1 LLELN
6 SPHLGFP
13 SVVAFHDSHDLKKN
27 RCQGQHVFCDH
38 PINKTR
44 KLNVIDTEQTMKR
57 LITALITVSSFL
69 TLGAHAAGKDNVVSV
84 NPPVPA
90 PDWTLPAIQNAEGDL
105 SMSDFRG
112 KITYLDF
119 WASWCG
125 PCRLSLPALNSLN
138 EAFSD
143 EPVQFLAIS
152 IDVVEEDAW
161 DFLARYAV
169 DYPVVIDT
177 EGDIA
182 RLFAVDGMPSG
193 YLLDAEGRVREIHI
207 GFKRGDELKLAE
219 SIKKMLAEMDAS

>member
-1 LLELN
+1 MEN
-6 SPHLGFP
+6 
-13 SVVAFHDSHDLKKN
+13 D
-27 RCQGQHVFCDH
+27 
-38 PINKTR
+38 
-44 KLNVIDTEQTMKR
+44 MKR
-57 LITALITVSSFL
+57 VIVALCAVSSL
-69 TLGAHAAGKDNVVSV
+69 LSLGSHAAGKDNVVSID
-84 NPPVPA
+84 PPIPA
-90 PDWTLPAIQNAEGDL
+90 PEWTLPAIQNAQGDL

-112 KITYLDF
+112 KITYVDF

-138 EAFSD
+138 D
-143 EPVQFLAIS
+143 EFADDPVQFLAIS
-152 IDVVEEDAW
+152 VDVVEEDAW
-161 DFLARYAV
+161 DFLARYSV

-219 SIKKMLAEMDAS
+219 SIKKMLTEMDAS

>member
-1 LLELN
+1 MRPLLILPN
-6 SPHLGFP
+6 AL
-13 SVVAFHDSHDLKKN
+13 LK
-27 RCQGQHVFCDH
+27 RFVTSTVFG
-38 PINKTR
+38 
-44 KLNVIDTEQTMKR
+44 
-57 LITALITVSSFL
+57 VSSLFSLL
-69 TLGAHAAGKDNVVSV
+69 TLLALMASVSATAAGSESNIIVD
-84 NPPVPA
+84 PPLPA

-112 KITYLDF
+112 KITYVDF

-138 EAFSD
+138 D
-143 EPVQFLAIS
+143 EFADDPVQFLAIS

-161 DFLARYAV
+161 DFLKRYSV

-182 RLFAVDGMPSG
+182 RMFAVDGMPSG

-207 GFKRGDELKLAE
+207 GFKRGDEQKLAE
-219 SIKKMLAEMDAS
+219 SIKKMLAEMDGS

>member
-1 LLELN
+1 M
-6 SPHLGFP
+6 
-13 SVVAFHDSHDLKKN
+13 
-27 RCQGQHVFCDH
+27 
-38 PINKTR
+38 
-44 KLNVIDTEQTMKR
+44 EQTMKR
-57 LITALITVSSFL
+57 LITALVTISSFL
-69 TLGAHAAGKDNVVSV
+69 TLSAHAAGKNNVVSV

-112 KITYLDF
+112 KITYVDF

-143 EPVQFLAIS
+143 DPVQFLAIS

-161 DFLARYAV
+161 DFLARYTV

-193 YLLDAEGRVREIHI
+193 YLLDAAGRVREIHI
-207 GFKRGDELKLAE
+207 GFKRGDELKLAQ

>member
-1 LLELN
+1 MNYLIKVLLI
-6 SPHLGFP
+6 
-13 SVVAFHDSHDLKKN
+13 AF
-27 RCQGQHVFCDH
+27 
-38 PINKTR
+38 
-44 KLNVIDTEQTMKR
+44 
-57 LITALITVSSFL
+57 SF
-69 TLGAHAAGKDNVVSV
+69 TGIYTQAAGSNNVVSL
-84 NPPVPA
+84 NPPLPA
-90 PDWTLPAIQNAEGDL
+90 PDWTLPAIQNAEGNL

-112 KITYLDF
+112 KITYVDF

-138 EAFSD
+138 TQFSD

-161 DFLARYAV
+161 DFLKRYSV

-182 RLFAVDGMPSG
+182 RMFAVDGMPSG

-207 GFKRGDELKLAE
+207 GFRRGDELKLAE

>member
-1 LLELN
+1 MNYLTKVLFIACAIASASTHAAGSN
-6 SPHLGFP
+6 
-13 SVVAFHDSHDLKKN
+13 
-27 RCQGQHVFCDH
+27 
-38 PINKTR
+38 
-44 KLNVIDTEQTMKR
+44 NV
-57 LITALITVSSFL
+57 ITVS
-69 TLGAHAAGKDNVVSV
+69 
-84 NPPVPA
+84 PPVPA
-90 PDWTLPAIQNAEGDL
+90 PDWTLPAIQNAEGNL

-112 KITYLDF
+112 KITYVDF

-138 EAFSD
+138 DQFAEA
-143 EPVQFLAIS
+143 PVQFLAVS

-161 DFLARYAV
+161 DFLKRYSV

>member
-1 LLELN
+1 MLN
-6 SPHLGFP
+6 G
-13 SVVAFHDSHDLKKN
+13 KK
-27 RCQGQHVFCDH
+27 R
-38 PINKTR
+38 P
-44 KLNVIDTEQTMKR
+44 LR
-57 LITALITVSSFL
+57 LITSL
-69 TLGAHAAGKDNVVSV
+69 LGALAAMLSTAVIAEGSGRSVVV

-90 PDWTLPAIQNAEGDL
+90 PDWTLPAIQNAEGNL

-112 KITYLDF
+112 KITYVDF

-138 EAFSD
+138 EQFA
-143 EPVQFLAIS
+143 EAPVQVLAIS

-161 DFLARYAV
+161 DFLKRYSV

-182 RLFAVDGMPSG
+182 RMFAVDGMPSG
-193 YLLDAEGRVREIHI
+193 YLLDAKGRVREIHI

>member
-1 LLELN
+1 M
-6 SPHLGFP
+6 
-13 SVVAFHDSHDLKKN
+13 
-27 RCQGQHVFCDH
+27 CCDH

-44 KLNVIDTEQTMKR
+44 KLDVFDMEQTMKR

-69 TLGAHAAGKDNVVSV
+69 TSSAHAAGKNNVVSV

-90 PDWTLPAIQNAEGDL
+90 PDWTLPAIQNAEGKL

-112 KITYLDF
+112 KITYVDF

-143 EPVQFLAIS
+143 DPVQFLAINV
-152 IDVVEEDAW
+152 DVVEEDAW
-161 DFLARYAV
+161 DFLARYTV

-207 GFKRGDELKLAE
+207 GFKRGDELKLKE

>member
-1 LLELN
+1 M
-6 SPHLGFP
+6 
-13 SVVAFHDSHDLKKN
+13 
-27 RCQGQHVFCDH
+27 
-38 PINKTR
+38 
-44 KLNVIDTEQTMKR
+44 EQTMKR
-57 LITALITVSSFL
+57 IITALITVNSFFNL
-69 TLGAHAAGKDNVVSV
+69 SAHAAGKNNAVIV

-90 PDWTLPAIQNAEGDL
+90 PDWTLPAIQNAAGEL

-112 KITYLDF
+112 KITYVDF

-138 EAFSD
+138 EEFAE

-161 DFLARYAV
+161 DFLKRYSV

-182 RLFAVDGMPSG
+182 RMFAVDGMPSG

>member
-1 LLELN
+1 ME
-6 SPHLGFP
+6 
-13 SVVAFHDSHDLKKN
+13 K
-27 RCQGQHVFCDH
+27 
-38 PINKTR
+38 
-44 KLNVIDTEQTMKR
+44 TMKR

-69 TLGAHAAGKDNVVSV
+69 TLGAHAAGSNNVVSV
-84 NPPVPA
+84 DPPVPA
-90 PDWTLPAIQNAEGDL
+90 PDWTLPAIQNAEGEL

-112 KITYLDF
+112 KITYVDF

-143 EPVQFLAIS
+143 DPVQFLAIS

-161 DFLARYAV
+161 DFLARYTV

-193 YLLDAEGRVREIHI
+193 YLIGRDGLIREVHV
-207 GFKRGDELKLAE
+207 GFRKGDEEALRAQIAALIAE
-219 SIKKMLAEMDAS
+219 P

>member
-1 LLELN
+1 MKSLVQICLIISSL
-6 SPHLGFP
+6 
-13 SVVAFHDSHDLKKN
+13 AIQ
-27 RCQGQHVFCDH
+27 CAQG
-38 PINKTR
+38 
-44 KLNVIDTEQTMKR
+44 
-57 LITALITVSSFL
+57 
-69 TLGAHAAGKDNVVSV
+69 AGSNNVVSV
-84 NPPVPA
+84 SPPVPA
-90 PDWTLPAIQNAEGDL
+90 PDWTLPAIQNAEGNL

-112 KITYLDF
+112 KITYVDF

-138 EAFSD
+138 EEFAE

-161 DFLARYAV
+161 DFLKRYSV

-182 RLFAVDGMPSG
+182 RMFAVDGMPSG

>member
-1 LLELN
+1 
-6 SPHLGFP
+6 
-13 SVVAFHDSHDLKKN
+13 
-27 RCQGQHVFCDH
+27 
-38 PINKTR
+38 
-44 KLNVIDTEQTMKR
+44 MKR
-57 LITALITVSSFL
+57 LITALITINSFL
-69 TLGAHAAGKDNVVSV
+69 TLGAHAAGKNNVVSV

-90 PDWTLPAIQNAEGDL
+90 PDWTLPAIQNADGDL

-112 KITYLDF
+112 KITYVDF

-143 EPVQFLAIS
+143 DPVQFLAIS

-161 DFLARYAV
+161 DFLAQYTV

-177 EGDIA
+177 GGDIA

>member
-1 LLELN
+1 MNYLIKALPL
-6 SPHLGFP
+6 FF
-13 SVVAFHDSHDLKKN
+13 AFTS
-27 RCQGQHVFCDH
+27 
-38 PINKTR
+38 IYT
-44 KLNVIDTEQTMKR
+44 
-57 LITALITVSSFL
+57 
-69 TLGAHAAGKDNVVSV
+69 HAAGSNNVVTVS
-84 NPPVPA
+84 PPVPA
-90 PDWTLPAIQNAEGDL
+90 PDWTLPAIENAEGTL

-112 KITYLDF
+112 KVTYVDF

-138 EAFSD
+138 TQFSD
-143 EPVQFLAIS
+143 DPVQFLAIS

-161 DFLARYAV
+161 DFLKRYSV

-182 RLFAVDGMPSG
+182 RMFAVDGMPSG

>member
-1 LLELN
+1 M
-6 SPHLGFP
+6 
-13 SVVAFHDSHDLKKN
+13 
-27 RCQGQHVFCDH
+27 
-38 PINKTR
+38 
-44 KLNVIDTEQTMKR
+44 EQTMKP
-57 LITALITVSSFL
+57 LITALITVCSFL
-69 TLGAHAAGKDNVVSV
+69 TPSTHAAGKNNAVIV

-90 PDWTLPAIQNAEGDL
+90 PDWTLPAIQNAEGNL

-112 KITYLDF
+112 KITYVDF

-138 EAFSD
+138 EQFAND
-143 EPVQFLAIS
+143 PVQFLAIS

-161 DFLARYAV
+161 DFLKRYSV

-182 RLFAVDGMPSG
+182 RMFAVDGMPSG
-193 YLLDAEGRVREIHI
+193 YLLDSEGRVREIHI